1 MRVCVAS
8 HRLES
13 RVESEGGESRRGRL
27 AAVVALIAAAI
38 VAFLFLTG
46 DEKYEVTA
54 QFANASQVVKGNQVV
69 IGGAP
74 VGSVTDIGLASDGT
88 ALITFTVDDEYA
100 PLKRG
105 TTATVRVTSLSS
117 VAGRQ
122 IQLTVPPANAEAEPI
137 EDGGVLDQSE
147 TVTAVD
153 VDEIFNTLDRK
164 TVRSFKKVIQGFERI
179 YEGVETQ
186 TNRGYKYANP
196 LFSTSRRVFSELNA
210 DTPALERL
218 LVEGAR
224 FSGALSERADDIS
237 ALIGNANLMMNAIGD
252 RREQLAAGIRLFPG
266 FMRNAN
272 TAFVNL
278 RAALDDLD
286 PLVIAS
292 RPAVR
297 ELGPFLDELRATA
310 RGSVPTI
317 RDLRVAIHRPGADND
332 LIDLQKLNPKLAKRA
347 IGTGFPSCG
356 PGPEN
361 ADDLQ
366 VPADDDYTQGS
377 FGESICS
384 LQNGLNNLS
393 FFRAYTPEL
402 VGWFDGFSHSGYA
415 DALGGVG
422 RVGLTLNTYSASLP
436 PVLGLAT
443 PFIGT
448 PQTPDQQFSALDRNN
463 TRRCP
468 GSAERPLS
476 ASNPEGVPFTDGG
489 ALTDGFP
496 GECDPDQLIPGE

>member
-1 MRVCVAS
+1 MALV
-8 HRLES
+8 
-13 RVESEGGESRRGRL
+13 
-27 AAVVALIAAAI
+27 AAVAVAAL
-38 VAFLFLTG
+38 LLTG
-46 DEKYEVTA
+46 GDKYEITGE
-54 QFANASQVVKGNQVV
+54 FANASQIVKGNQVV

-74 VGSVTDIGLASDGT
+74 VGSVEDIGLAADGT
-88 ALITFTVDDEYA
+88 ALITFSVAEDYA
-100 PLKRG
+100 PLRRG
-105 TTATVRVTSLSS
+105 TTATVRSTSLSS

-122 IQLTVPPANAEAEPI
+122 IQLTVPPANTEAEEI
-137 EDGGVLDQSE
+137 EDGGTLDQSE

-153 VDEIFNTLDRK
+153 VDQIFNTLDRK
-164 TVRSFKKVIQGFERI
+164 TVKDFKRVIQGFERI
-179 YEGVETQ
+179 YQGVERQ
-186 TNRGYKYANP
+186 TNKGYKYANP
-196 LFSTSRRVFSELNA
+196 LFSTSRRVFSELNS

-224 FSGALSERADDIS
+224 FSGSLSERANDIS
-237 ALIGNANLMMNAIGD
+237 ALIGNADLMMNAIGD

-297 ELGPFLDELRATA
+297 ELGPFLEELRATA

-317 RDLRVAIHRPGADND
+317 RDLRVAIHRPGRDND

-347 IGTGFPSCG
+347 IGTGFPRCG
-356 PGPEN
+356 PGVKDPE
-361 ADDLQ
+361 DLQ
-366 VPADDDYTQGS
+366 IPADDDFTQGS

-384 LQNGLNNLS
+384 LSNGLNNLS

-422 RVGLTLNTYSASLP
+422 RVGLTLNTYSPSLP
-436 PVLGLAT
+436 PVLGLLT
-443 PFIGT
+443 PFVAP
-448 PQTPDQQFSALDRNN
+448 PQTPAQQFSALEQGNDQ
-463 TRRCP
+463 RCP

-476 ASNPEGVPFTDGG
+476 PENPEGVPFTDGG

-496 GECDPDQLIPGE
+496 GECDPTQIIPGQ

>member
-1 MRVCVAS
+1 V
-8 HRLES
+8 
-13 RVESEGGESRRGRL
+13 
-27 AAVVALIAAAI
+27 IAI
-38 VAFLFLTG
+38 VALVAAAFAAIILTRG
-46 DEKYEVTA
+46 DSYEVTA
-54 QFANASQVVKGNQVV
+54 EFENASQVVKGNQVV

-74 VGSVTDIGLASDGT
+74 VGSVSDIRLAADGQ
-88 ALITFTVDDEYA
+88 ALITFTVEDEYA
-100 PLKRG
+100 PLRRG
-105 TTATVRVTSLSS
+105 TTAAVRVTSLSS

-122 IQLTVPPANAEAEPI
+122 IQLTVPPDNAEAEEIP
-137 EDGGVLDQSE
+137 DGGRLDQSE
-147 TVTAVD
+147 TITAVD
-153 VDEIFNTLDRK
+153 VDQIFNTLDRK
-164 TVRSFKKVIQGFERI
+164 TVKDFKRVIQGFERA
-179 YEGVETQ
+179 YEGVAPEA
-186 TNRGYKYANP
+186 NEGFRYMNP
-196 LFSTSRRVFSELNA
+196 LFATSRQVFHALNS
-210 DTPALERL
+210 DQPALERL

-224 FSGALSERADDIS
+224 FSGALAERSGDVS

-297 ELGPFLDELRATA
+297 ELGPFLEELRATA

-317 RDLRVAIHRPGADND
+317 ADLRVAIHRPGRDND

-347 IGTGFPSCG
+347 IGSGFPRCG
-356 PGPEN
+356 PGPED

-366 VPADDDYTQGS
+366 VPADDDFTQGG

-384 LQNGLNNLS
+384 LSNGLNQLS
-393 FFRAYTPEL
+393 YFRAYTPEL
-402 VGWFDGFSHSGYA
+402 VGWFDGFGHSGYA
-415 DALGGVG
+415 DAFGGVG

-436 PVLGLAT
+436 GTFGLLT
-443 PFIGT
+443 PFIGAAT
-448 PQTPDQQFSALDRNN
+448 KQTPAGQISSLSTGN

-476 ASNPEGVPFTDGG
+476 PSNSEGVPFTDGG

-496 GECDPDQLIPGE
+496 GECDPSQVLPGE